1 MRRRSM
7 WLLWGV
13 LLLAV
18 VAPGFHVAHAGST
31 RQVQDQATP
40 THLYIMLIPGLCGYP
55 GSDPYCKGNVNA
67 QARAQSTFKTLTA
80 AVAHAHVAYSPLY
93 FSYHV
98 NQPKTYTVGDTHQ
111 SVARSVDAL
120 EAQLRAARKRDSKAT
135 FDLVGHSLGG
145 VVAASWAVSNG
156 RAYGYNSSGLLRYV
170 NSIVTFDSPLRGI
183 SSRYLNSL
191 VARLLGGTVAYSLQ
205 PDSETIKEITFF
217 PDSWWRS
224 TGHLHSIANSAD
236 EDHSTAGGAARGPQ
250 VGARR
255 SVQPRSAVSAHLP
268 RRRADRQ
275 HPQHVRGLSLD
286 HHAVPVFAAPHVH
299 ADAHPSADDHS
310 HPDSDTNRGRH
321 RATRDPHCDA
331 NGWAGDRHGD
341 CDSHRDPD
349 RDGDA
354 DCQAVGRR
362 GPTTLPRG
370 PMGRG

>member
-1 MRRRSM
+1 MS
-7 WLLWGV
+7 
-13 LLLAV
+13 
-18 VAPGFHVAHAGST
+18 
-31 RQVQDQATP
+31 
-40 THLYIMLIPGLCGYP
+40 
-55 GSDPYCKGNVNA
+55 
-67 QARAQSTFKTLTA
+67 
-80 AVAHAHVAYSPLY
+80 AYTPLY

-120 EAQLRAARKRDSKAT
+120 EAQLRAVRKRDSKAT

-236 EDHSTAGGAARGPQ
+236 EIIPPPEALLGDRKLVLDGQCSRDLLFLRTCHGAVLTDSTLNTFVACHWITTQYQCSPRPTSTPTRTPAPTTTPTPTATLTAVVIGPPATPTATPTAGPATATATVTP
-250 VGARR
+250 
-255 SVQPRSAVSAHLP
+255 
-268 RRRADRQ
+268 
-275 HPQHVRGLSLD
+275 
-286 HHAVPVFAAPHVH
+286 
-299 ADAHPSADDHS
+299 
-310 HPDSDTNRGRH
+310 T
-321 RATRDPHCDA
+321 ATRTA
-331 NGWAGDRHGD
+331 T
-341 CDSHRDPD
+341 
-349 RDGDA
+349 
-354 DCQAVGRR
+354 VT
-362 GPTTLPRG
+362 PTAKP
-370 PMGRG
+370 